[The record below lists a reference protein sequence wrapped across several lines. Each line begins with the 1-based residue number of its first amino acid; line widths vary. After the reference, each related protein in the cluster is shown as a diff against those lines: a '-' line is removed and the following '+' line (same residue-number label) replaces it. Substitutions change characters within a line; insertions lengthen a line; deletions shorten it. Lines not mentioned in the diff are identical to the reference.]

1 MTSESP
7 LNWDKIME
15 PTANMISTDNNLLD
29 SDTNIH
35 FNYTIFLTIL
45 IIILCFFFC
54 LLLYNNHNIS
64 NKLVYNKNLLLDDND
79 DTVPWC

>member
-15 PTANMISTDNNLLD
+15 PTTNMITIDNNLLD
-29 SDTNIH
+29 SDVDIQL
-35 FNYTIFLTIL
+35 NYIIFLI
-45 IIILCFFFC
+45 IIILCLFFC
-54 LLLYNNHNIS
+54 LLLYNNNNIN

-79 DTVPWC
+79 DSVRWC